1 MTDAIVK
8 PIRNTRRDFLGKVGL
23 IGAGALLG
31 ACAPTM
37 AITPPPMTNNDIAIL
52 NFALNL
58 EYLEAAFY
66 LAATGRLSELDA
78 VGGNTAN
85 VILTGT
91 GTTGAA
97 PVAGLST
104 AVLAYAQEI
113 ATDEKNHVAALRATI
128 TKLGGTPVPQ
138 PKLDIGPAFVAAG
151 LAAGLPAGVNFNP
164 YANEVLFLHGAFVF
178 EDVGVTAYKGAA
190 ALVTNADVL
199 TAAAGILAVEAYHAG
214 AIRTLLYSIKDTTP
228 LAAAGVNLTVAQIVQ
243 AISNLRDGADG
254 ADDLDQGIVGGAG
267 NPDYVAAGSANLV
280 PTDANSIAFSRS
292 VAQVLSIVTLGM
304 AGNKGGFF
312 PEGLNGAVGFK

>member
-1 MTDAIVK
+1 MTNSSVK
-8 PIRNTRRDFLGKVGL
+8 PIRNSRRDFLGKVGL
-23 IGAGALLG
+23 IGAGALM
-31 ACAPTM
+31 ASCAPTM
-37 AITPPPMTNNDIAIL
+37 AITPPPAVNNDIAIL

-66 LAATGRLSELDA
+66 LTATGRLAELDA

-91 GTTGAA
+91 GVTGNTVV
-97 PVAGLST
+97 PGLSP

-128 TKLGGTPVPQ
+128 TSLGGTPVTQ

-151 LAAGLPAGVNFNP
+151 RAIGLPVGVDFNP
-164 YANEVLFLHGAFVF
+164 YANQVLFIHGAFVF

-190 ALVTNADVL
+190 RLVTNGDVL
-199 TAAAGILAVEAYHAG
+199 EAAAGILAVEAYHAG
-214 AIRTLLYSIKDTTP
+214 TIRTLLYAIKDDKP
-228 LAAAGVNLTVAQIVQ
+228 LAAAGINLTVAQIVQ
-243 AISNLRDGADG
+243 LISDLRDGADG
-254 ADDLDQGIVGGAG
+254 TTDLDQGIVGGAG
-267 NPDYVAAGSANLV
+267 NPDYVTGAANLV
-280 PTDANSIAFSRS
+280 PTDVNSIAFSRS
-292 VAQVLSIVTLGM
+292 VAQVLSIVTLGS

-312 PEGLNGAVGFK
+312 PDGLNGAVGFR